1 MNSIILLFIILF
13 WVIGLVSKIL
23 EKTNPRREEE
33 LPGKLPKE
41 FSLFQ
46 PRIEPVYIEQT
57 SEQIPKIKSQIA
69 QKVGEQKITETE
81 KTAVMQK
88 PIAIEAGITL
98 ENMLESTSS
107 LKKAI
112 VLAEILNK
120 PVCLR

>member
-23 EKTNPRREEE
+23 EKSNPRREEE

-57 SEQIPKIKSQIA
+57 SEQTSEIESKIA
-69 QKVGEQKITETE
+69 QKVEEQKITETE